1 MRLRKSL
8 VHQHQDTV
16 SEWLRRW
23 TRNPLGSA
31 RKGSNPFGVDL
42 LHHNQWICIFRSQG
56 FAMSQS
62 MDSAATQQSV
72 DLLLAVKQ
80 LVDLLCHHQSQNS
93 NNATPKG
100 FEPLRAEPNGFL
112 VHLLSHSDTVSW
124 ALISRK
130 FVLNVSGHDFLK

>member
-1 MRLRKSL
+1 
-8 VHQHQDTV
+8 
-16 SEWLRRW
+16 
-23 TRNPLGSA
+23 
-31 RKGSNPFGVDL
+31 
-42 LHHNQWICIFRSQG
+42 
-56 FAMSQS
+56 MSQS